1 MEARY
6 RELTRALYD
15 DITLQA
21 FVTSSDNNEPY
32 EVARARLLAQ
42 AEARHDVVIKIV
54 MAHGPY
60 KGRWLRA
67 SLADEYTRQY
77 PVPGRA
83 SPSEWDVDMAELA
96 LEEAYKQAA
105 LFHFLDSAK
114 EPEALNVD

>member
-1 MEARY
+1 MPPVHICSPPHRPC
-6 RELTRALYD
+6 RT
-15 DITLQA
+15 Q
-21 FVTSSDNNEPY
+21 
-32 EVARARLLAQ
+32 
-42 AEARHDVVIKIV
+42 
-54 MAHGPY
+54 HGPY

-96 LEEAYKQAA
+96 LEEAYEQAA